1 MEDLL
6 SGGRGVGPPACNL
19 PKFTYVII
27 RWKTSSLIP
36 IWTPSSKEQL
46 LPRRSICNLLLRFMD
61 HPSAS
66 TSTSTFVRN
75 SEKEEARN
83 VGTTGKLGDYIHTN
97 LKTDLESVLRTSIRD
112 QKAGISAEV
121 GSIVLS
127 ARTEGLQRSLCCC
140 SEYRD

>member
-1 MEDLL
+1 
-6 SGGRGVGPPACNL
+6 
-19 PKFTYVII
+19 
-27 RWKTSSLIP
+27 
-36 IWTPSSKEQL
+36 
-46 LPRRSICNLLLRFMD
+46 MD